1 MRVTCSL
8 LVGGQLYLVS
18 QLVAVL
24 RDTPTS
30 SLACAPCDRSASLL
44 RGAEVQEKAKL
55 PRRERELSQSVTGKL
70 EKRQEGELR
79 EGGLQLN
86 WCGNQLGWEPLPGA
100 HSVPQGWQGARAEGA
115 GPDHSPSSG
124 ATS

>member
-30 SLACAPCDRSASLL
+30 SLACAPCDQSLPSV
-44 RGAEVQEKAKL
+44 G
-55 PRRERELSQSVTGKL
+55 RRVLVHQWLELMVSMAPHL
-70 EKRQEGELR
+70 
-79 EGGLQLN
+79 GLN
-86 WCGNQLGWEPLPGA
+86 GWKFL
-100 HSVPQGWQGARAEGA
+100 QQQQKMQ
-115 GPDHSPSSG
+115 
-124 ATS
+124 